1 VENYQH
7 GTHTFKNIFAKNVI
21 TERMNKMQQTIKYG
35 TDEYGNVWHDFA
47 QIEPVGGT
55 VCYNP
60 VRETLDEPPAVA
72 EGKRLIVENGKWL
85 QIAIG
90 IENTAETT
98 DNGIFY
104 RPKTSL
110 ERMRDGIDEIPKGMK
125 LIDESY
131 MSDSPERGLKLEPKT
146 LEEQLKTNEITQSQY
161 NEIKNQPVKAELELI
176 DVKSVR
182 SLREWL
188 LKQDNC
194 PEFLKQYEEQAT
206 KKRSELLK

>member
-1 VENYQH
+1 
-7 GTHTFKNIFAKNVI
+7 
-21 TERMNKMQQTIKYG
+21 MQQKIKYG

-60 VRETLDEPPAVA
+60 RKETLDEPPAVA
-72 EGKRLIVENGKWL
+72 DGKRLIVENGKWL

-90 IENTAETT
+90 IENTAETKDEKT
-98 DNGIFY
+98 IY

-110 ERMRDGIDEIPKGMK
+110 ERMRDGLDEIPKGQ
-125 LIDESY
+125 
-131 MSDSPERGLKLEPKT
+131 KLETGTDGELTLVAKT

>member
-110 ERMRDGIDEIPKGMK
+110 ERMRDGIDEIPKGQ
-125 LIDESY
+125 
-131 MSDSPERGLKLEPKT
+131 KLETGTDGELTLIAKT
-146 LEEQLKTNEITQSQY
+146 LEEQLKTNEITQGQY
-161 NEIKNQPVKAELELI
+161 NEIKNQPVIQALQEI
-176 DVKSVR
+176 DIKKVR
-182 SLREWL
+182 SISEWI
-188 LKQDNC
+188 LKQADC